1 MLSDT
6 LFEYKRY
13 FIDGAESELRAQHN
27 SSRRVSFL
35 DGQMIGN
42 ARQDYKGV
50 SARVRRG
57 GLYGFSSKGNYTQE
71 SVAQHGF
78 LFFAIAPP
86 GCPLVKRLTIAQG
99 QRHDTCE
106 LT

>member
-1 MLSDT
+1 LNN
-6 LFEYKRY
+6 KRY

-50 SARVRRG
+50 SARVAARRSLWLLFKGKLYARVG
-57 GLYGFSSKGNYTQE
+57 GKRVEGSIEQCAFSRKTRKTDEE
-71 SVAQHGF
+71 STFTRTGAAGWN
-78 LFFAIAPP
+78 
-86 GCPLVKRLTIAQG
+86 
-99 QRHDTCE
+99 
-106 LT
+106 